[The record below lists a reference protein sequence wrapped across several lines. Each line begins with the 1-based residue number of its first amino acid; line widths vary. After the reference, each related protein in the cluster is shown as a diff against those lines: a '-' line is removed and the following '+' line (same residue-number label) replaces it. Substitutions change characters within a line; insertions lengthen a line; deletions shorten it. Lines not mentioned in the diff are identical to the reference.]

1 MNFLLQILSVDV
13 KSLGVFLRFFIGI
26 LLELLFK
33 LLFKIVG
40 LQTQMELVDV
50 LSDSD
55 CFHFFAL
62 DVVKIGV
69 IFRTVCTHTLNENF
83 VD

>member
-1 MNFLLQILSVDV
+1 
-13 KSLGVFLRFFIGI
+13 
-26 LLELLFK
+26 LLFK
-33 LLFKIVG
+33 LFFEVVG
-40 LQTQMELVDV
+40 LQTQMELVHI